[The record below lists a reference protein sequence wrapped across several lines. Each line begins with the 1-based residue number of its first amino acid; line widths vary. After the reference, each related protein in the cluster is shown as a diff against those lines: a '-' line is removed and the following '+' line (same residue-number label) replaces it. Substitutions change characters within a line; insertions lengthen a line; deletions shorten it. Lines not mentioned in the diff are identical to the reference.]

1 MGYHPSYDLCY
12 YSSLYKVI
20 FFFLWAFLLPVLLF
34 VNGIFLYKEKKIYI
48 CSNGH
53 LNEKMVSECK
63 VCGCSFVYMRSQT
76 ITKPAK
82 VRTK

>member
-1 MGYHPSYDLCY
+1 MGHLGMGQLFARWWSKAGIGDL
-12 YSSLYKVI
+12 LIEVP
-20 FFFLWAFLLPVLLF
+20 FL
-34 VNGIFLYKEKKIYI
+34 IMIDKEKKIYI

-53 LNEKMVSECK
+53 KNETMVKVCK
-63 VCGCSFVYMRSQT
+63 VCGCPFIYMRSQT